1 MREES
6 SCIYAEE
13 CQVRMLVDHCSK
25 IYVWATNGQISKPT
39 TEPSTV
45 IAVAEDV
52 REDEIQEIIK
62 YGGGLQKG

>member
-1 MREES
+1 
-6 SCIYAEE
+6 
-13 CQVRMLVDHCSK
+13 MLVDHCSK